1 MAIAMNAVEE
11 LLATGAP
18 EITPAS
24 LDKAV
29 RMLPRLRAKFASLD
43 PEQPKLAIRIE
54 FLGQVLEDFAS
65 GLCRDLT
72 FHAVADIA
80 FALQYFYQDN
90 DLIPDDLP
98 DDGFKDDLAV
108 SELVLERHGKVLE
121 EYAVARGFE
130 WKELV
135 SN

>member
-1 MAIAMNAVEE
+1 MNAVEE
-11 LLATGAP
+11 VLATGAP

-43 PEQPKLAIRIE
+43 PEQPQLAARIE

-65 GLCRDLT
+65 GLCHDLA

-90 DLIPDDLP
+90 DLIPDNLP
-98 DDGFKDDLAV
+98 DDGFLDDLALG
-108 SELVLERHGKVLE
+108 ELVLAKHAQILE
-121 EYAVARGFE
+121 KYASTRGFDWE
-130 WKELV
+130 ELV
-135 SN
+135 RN